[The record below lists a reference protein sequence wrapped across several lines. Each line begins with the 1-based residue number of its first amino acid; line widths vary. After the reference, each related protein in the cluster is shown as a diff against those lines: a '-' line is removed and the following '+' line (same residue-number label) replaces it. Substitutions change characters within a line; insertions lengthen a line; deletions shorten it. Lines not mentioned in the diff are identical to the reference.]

1 MSGDS
6 NGVNKRNLLVIDDD
20 QTFRELIAS
29 GVDKDQYEVT
39 TAADGV
45 QGLEQLTKGQPD
57 LILLDIMM
65 PRMNGV
71 EFLEKMKDVT
81 GGKQIPVIITSNDS
95 SLDTIS
101 RGAELGVRG
110 YIVKS
115 SESMKTIME
124 SIERVFSEMK
134 R

>member
-1 MSGDS
+1 M
-6 NGVNKRNLLVIDDD
+6 KKILVIDDD
-20 QTFRELIAS
+20 QTFRELIAT
-29 GVDKDQYEVT
+29 GVDKDVYEVT

-45 QGLEQLTKGQPD
+45 AGLGQLDKNTPD

-71 EFLEKMKDVT
+71 EFLEKMNETHHD
-81 GGKQIPVIITSNDS
+81 KQIPVIITSNDS

-115 SESMKTIME
+115 TESMKTIMG
-124 SIERVFSEMK
+124 SIERVFGEMK
-134 R
+134 N

>member
-1 MSGDS
+1 DP
-6 NGVNKRNLLVIDDD
+6 NI
-20 QTFRELIAS
+20 
-29 GVDKDQYEVT
+29 YEVSV
-39 TAADGV
+39 AADGV
-45 QGLEQLTKGQPD
+45 EGLEQVSKSMPD

-71 EFLEKMKDVT
+71 EFLEHLKDLEHGHQV
-81 GGKQIPVIITSNDS
+81 PVIITSNDS

-115 SESMKTIME
+115 NESMKTIMA
-124 SIERVFSEMK
+124 SIDRVFAELK
-134 R
+134 K

>member
-1 MSGDS
+1 MR
-6 NGVNKRNLLVIDDD
+6 KILVIDDD
-20 QTFRELIAS
+20 QTFRELISS

-45 QGLEQLTKGQPD
+45 QGLEQFDKNKPD

-71 EFLEKMKDVT
+71 EFLEKMKVT
-81 GGKQIPVIITSNDS
+81 HEDEKIPVIITSNDS

-115 SESMKTIME
+115 NESMKTIMA
-124 SIERVFSEMK
+124 SIERVFSEEK
-134 R
+134 K

>member
-1 MSGDS
+1 M
-6 NGVNKRNLLVIDDD
+6 KKILVIDDD
-20 QTFRELIAS
+20 QTFRELIKT
-29 GVDKDQYEVT
+29 GVDDKMYEVS

-45 QGLEQLTKGQPD
+45 QGLEQVQKSMPD

-71 EFLEKMKDVT
+71 EFLEHLKDLEH
-81 GGKQIPVIITSNDS
+81 GKTIPVIITSNDS

-115 SESMKTIME
+115 GESMKTIMA
-124 SIERVFSEMK
+124 SIDRVFAEVNK
-134 R
+134 

>member
-1 MSGDS
+1 MR
-6 NGVNKRNLLVIDDD
+6 KILVIDDD
-20 QTFRELIAS
+20 QTFRELITS

-39 TAADGV
+39 TAGDGV
-45 QGLEQLTKGQPD
+45 QGLEQLDKSKPD

-71 EFLEKMKDVT
+71 EFLEKMKETHGD
-81 GGKQIPVIITSNDS
+81 KQVPVIITSNDS

-115 SESMKTIME
+115 NESMKTITA
-124 SIERVFSEMK
+124 SIERVFTEMQK
-134 R
+134 

>member
-1 MSGDS
+1 M
-6 NGVNKRNLLVIDDD
+6 KKILVIDDD
-20 QTFRELIAS
+20 QTFRELITS
-29 GVDKDQYEVT
+29 GVEKDQYEVR

-45 QGLEQLTKGQPD
+45 QGLEELTKSAPD

-71 EFLEKMKDVT
+71 EFLEKMKEMHME
-81 GGKQIPVIITSNDS
+81 KPIPVIITSNDS

-115 SESMKTIME
+115 AESMKTIMA
-124 SIERVFSEMK
+124 SVERVFAEMK
-134 R
+134 

>member
-1 MSGDS
+1 M
-6 NGVNKRNLLVIDDD
+6 KKKILVIDDD
-20 QTFRELIAS
+20 QTFRELISS
-29 GVDKDQYEVT
+29 GVDKDIYQVE

-45 QGLEQLTKGQPD
+45 EGLEHLEKAMPD

-71 EFLEKMKDVT
+71 EFLEKMNEEHKH
-81 GGKQIPVIITSNDS
+81 IPVIITSNDS

-115 SESMKTIME
+115 NESMKTIMS
-124 SIERVFSEMK
+124 SIERVFNEMEK
-134 R
+134 

>member
-1 MSGDS
+1 MR
-6 NGVNKRNLLVIDDD
+6 KILVIDDD
-20 QTFRELIAS
+20 QTFRELISS
-29 GVDKDQYEVT
+29 GVDKAQYEVT
-39 TAADGV
+39 TAGDGV
-45 QGLEQLTKGQPD
+45 AGLEEVGKGMPD

-71 EFLEKMKDVT
+71 EFLEKMKETHSDA
-81 GGKQIPVIITSNDS
+81 KIPVIITSNDS

-115 SESMKTIME
+115 NESMKTILA
-124 SIERVFSEMK
+124 SIERVFSELGK
-134 R
+134 

>member
-1 MSGDS
+1 MS
-6 NGVNKRNLLVIDDD
+6 KRKLLVIDDD
-20 QTFRELIAS
+20 QTFRELISS
-29 GVDKDQYEVT
+29 GVDKDQYEVS

-45 QGLEQLTKGQPD
+45 QGLEQLAKSQPD

-71 EFLEKMKDVT
+71 EFLEKMKDANAGHQV
-81 GGKQIPVIITSNDS
+81 PVIITSNDS

-124 SIERVFSEMK
+124 SIERVFSELK

>member
-1 MSGDS
+1 MR
-6 NGVNKRNLLVIDDD
+6 KILVIDDD
-20 QTFRELIAS
+20 QTFRELISS
-29 GVDKDQYEVT
+29 GVDKNKYAVA

-45 QGLEQLTKGQPD
+45 QGLEEFTKNKPD

-71 EFLEKMKDVT
+71 EFLEKMKEAHGEQKVP
-81 GGKQIPVIITSNDS
+81 IIITSNDS

-115 SESMKTIME
+115 NESMKTIMA
-124 SIERVFSEMK
+124 SIERVFTESEK
-134 R
+134 

>member
-1 MSGDS
+1 M
-6 NGVNKRNLLVIDDD
+6 KKKILVIDDD
-20 QTFRELIAS
+20 QTFRELISS
-29 GVDKDQYEVT
+29 GVDKEQYEVA
-39 TAADGV
+39 TANDGV
-45 QGLEQLTKGQPD
+45 EGLEQVAKSSPD

-71 EFLEKMKDVT
+71 EFLEKMKTEHADKRV
-81 GGKQIPVIITSNDS
+81 PVIITSNDS

-115 SESMKTIME
+115 NESMKTIMS
-124 SIERVFSEMK
+124 SIERVFTDEGK
-134 R
+134 

>member
-1 MSGDS
+1 MR
-6 NGVNKRNLLVIDDD
+6 KILVIDDD
-20 QTFRELIAS
+20 QTFRELITS
-29 GVDKDQYEVT
+29 GVEKNEYEVA

-45 QGLEQLTKGQPD
+45 EGLEQLTKSTPD

-71 EFLEKMKDVT
+71 EFLEKMKEMAHE
-81 GGKQIPVIITSNDS
+81 KPIPVIITSNDS

-115 SESMKTIME
+115 AESMKTIMS
-124 SIERVFSEMK
+124 SIERVFAEMGK
-134 R
+134 

>member
-1 MSGDS
+1 MR
-6 NGVNKRNLLVIDDD
+6 KILVIDDD
-20 QTFRELIAS
+20 QTFRELISS
-29 GVDKDQYEVT
+29 GVDKEQYDVM

-45 QGLEQLTKGQPD
+45 EGLEQVEKEMPD

-71 EFLEKMKDVT
+71 EFLEKMKEKHSD
-81 GGKQIPVIITSNDS
+81 KQTPVIITSNDS

-115 SESMKTIME
+115 NESMKTIMS
-124 SIERVFSEMK
+124 SIERVFNDTK
-134 R
+134 K

>member
-1 MSGDS
+1 M
-6 NGVNKRNLLVIDDD
+6 KKKILVIDDD
-20 QTFRELIAS
+20 QTFRELISS
-29 GVDKDQYEVT
+29 GVDKEQYEVS

-45 QGLEQLTKGQPD
+45 QGLEQLEKSSPD

-71 EFLEKMKDVT
+71 EFLEKMQSQHADK
-81 GGKQIPVIITSNDS
+81 KIPVIITSNDS

-101 RGAELGVRG
+101 RGAEFGVRG

-115 SESMKTIME
+115 NESMKTIMA
-124 SIERVFSEMK
+124 SIERVFSETK
-134 R
+134 K

>member
-1 MSGDS
+1 MTTRRF
-6 NGVNKRNLLVIDDD
+6 VNYIS
-20 QTFRELIAS
+20 S
-29 GVDKDQYEVT
+29 GVDKEQYDVMA
-39 TAADGV
+39 AADGV
-45 QGLEQLTKGQPD
+45 EGLEQVAKEMPD

-71 EFLEKMKDVT
+71 EFLEKMKEKHSD
-81 GGKQIPVIITSNDS
+81 KQIPVIITSNDS

-115 SESMKTIME
+115 NESMKTIMS
-124 SIERVFSEMK
+124 SIERVFNDTK
-134 R
+134 K